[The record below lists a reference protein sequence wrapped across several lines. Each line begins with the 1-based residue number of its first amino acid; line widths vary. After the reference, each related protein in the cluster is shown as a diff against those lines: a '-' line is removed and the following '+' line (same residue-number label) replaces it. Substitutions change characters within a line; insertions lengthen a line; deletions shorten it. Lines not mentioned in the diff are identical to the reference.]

1 MVNTRLIQGL
11 LANANNKLYPSE
23 KLTTAI
29 TLGSRFMLS
38 LPIIGIH
45 FKLWGIQ
52 SVDPKNLRRLMKKGE
67 NISMVPG
74 GYE

>member
-1 MVNTRLIQGL
+1 
-11 LANANNKLYPSE
+11 
-23 KLTTAI
+23 
-29 TLGSRFMLS
+29 MLS